1 MKLLPAGKKS
11 SQANPAQTQKT
22 RGPRQSPQTASAL
35 SFFLAAS
42 YSTEVSS
49 FFNASAV
56 IATHTGFSDSP

>member
-1 MKLLPAGKKS
+1 MKLLPAGKNS
-11 SQANPAQTQKT
+11 SQAKIADTKT

>member
-1 MKLLPAGKKS
+1 MKPLPAGKNS
-11 SQANPAQTQKT
+11 SQANRRRHKK
-22 RGPRQSPQTASAL
+22 REGRDQSPQTDSAL